1 MTKSQ
6 DCDVLIVGAGATGAL
21 AATVLAQGGL
31 DVLCLEQGAWV
42 EPGDHP
48 HYSSDWTWQRRTNWS
63 ADVNKRHHPDDYPV
77 ETNSSQVLMW
87 NGVGGSTNV
96 YGAIWPRYRPSDFRK
111 GDEHGLQPNWPIS
124 YEDLAPFYEKAD
136 RLIGTS
142 GLTGDLAMPPRDP
155 CPTGPLPFT
164 RAAGRLAE
172 AFDKLGWHWWP
183 AEAGVI
189 SENYDGRPACN
200 GCGIC
205 NGCPRG
211 SMSKFSLSIWPK
223 ALLAG
228 TRLRTYARALK
239 IEKGP
244 DGRATGVH
252 FVDRNTGRAEFQG
265 AKLVIIAANGVGTP
279 RLLLASDNLA
289 NSSDQVGRNLLHHT
303 LVSSEFW
310 VDEPI
315 ESHMGYVASL
325 IGREFAET
333 DVNRGFVNGFQFN
346 CLTGT
351 SAAGEAAAGWVSNA
365 KAPWGRGHH
374 DWFEH
379 HFAHGIGV
387 HAIGDDLP
395 NPNNRVTID
404 PSVRDSY
411 GLPAAKLFY
420 EPGENDRRMM
430 NFMLDRMED
439 IAKAAGAFDYKAT
452 DYRDENGVY
461 RTPAWHMIG
470 TCRMGADPERSVVNK
485 WNQSWDVPN
494 LFIVDGSVVATGGV
508 VNPTPTISAL
518 ALRSATWIRDNFRDL
533 SITTR
538 PMAA

>member
-63 ADVNKRHHPDDYPV
+63 SDVNKRHHPDDYPV

-96 YGAIWPRYRPSDFRK
+96 YSAIWPRFRPSDFRK
-111 GDEHGLQPNWPIS
+111 GDEHGLAPNWPIS

-142 GLTGDLAMPPRDP
+142 GLAGDPAMPPRDP

-228 TRLRTYARALK
+228 TRLRPYARALK

-289 NSSDQVGRNLLHHT
+289 NSSGPGRAQPSPSHAGHLRVLGRRA
-303 LVSSEFW
+303 
-310 VDEPI
+310 DREPHGI
-315 ESHMGYVASL
+315 CRLTARPR
-325 IGREFAET
+325 IRRDGREPRLRQRLPVQLP
-333 DVNRGFVNGFQFN
+333 D
-346 CLTGT
+346 GT
-351 SAAGEAAAGWVSNA
+351 RRRRARRPRAGPPTRRRPGAAATMNGSS
-365 KAPWGRGHH
+365 
-374 DWFEH
+374 
-379 HFAHGIGV
+379 
-387 HAIGDDLP
+387 
-395 NPNNRVTID
+395 VT
-404 PSVRDSY
+404 S
-411 GLPAAKLFY
+411 
-420 EPGENDRRMM
+420 
-430 NFMLDRMED
+430 
-439 IAKAAGAFDYKAT
+439 
-452 DYRDENGVY
+452 
-461 RTPAWHMIG
+461 RTA
-470 TCRMGADPERSVVNK
+470 
-485 WNQSWDVPN
+485 
-494 LFIVDGSVVATGGV
+494 
-508 VNPTPTISAL
+508 SACT
-518 ALRSATWIRDNFRDL
+518 RSATTCRIP
-533 SITTR
+533 TTG
-538 PMAA
+538 

>member
-1 MTKSQ
+1 MGRAWRSSALQ
-6 DCDVLIVGAGATGAL
+6 LGLDL
-21 AATVLAQGGL
+21 AAAHELELRRQQAPSSRRLSGRDELVAGFDVERGRRLDQRLQRDLAALPTLRLPQGRRDGL
-31 DVLCLEQGAWV
+31 
-42 EPGDHP
+42 P
-48 HYSSDWTWQRRTNWS
+48 
-63 ADVNKRHHPDDYPV
+63 
-77 ETNSSQVLMW
+77 
-87 NGVGGSTNV
+87 
-96 YGAIWPRYRPSDFRK
+96 
-111 GDEHGLQPNWPIS
+111 PNWPIS

-142 GLTGDLAMPPRDP
+142 GLAGDPAMPPRDP

-200 GCGIC
+200 GCGDLQRLPARLDEQVLDLDMAQGPSC
-205 NGCPRG
+205 
-211 SMSKFSLSIWPK
+211 
-223 ALLAG
+223 G
-228 TRLRTYARALK
+228 TRAPCARAQDR
-239 IEKGP
+239 EGP

-252 FVDRNTGRAEFQG
+252 FVDRNTGRTEFQG

-303 LVSSEFW
+303 LVTSEFW

-325 IGREFAET
+325 LGREFAET
-333 DVNRGFVNGFQFN
+333 DVSRGFVNGFQFN
-346 CLTGT
+346 CLTNT
-351 SAAGEAAAGWVSNA
+351 SSAGEAAAGWASNA

-374 DWFEH
+374 EWFER

-404 PSVRDSY
+404 PAVRDSY

-518 ALRSATWIRDNFRDL
+518 ALRAATYIRDNFREL
-533 SITTR
+533 SVTTR

>member
-1 MTKSQ
+1 
-6 DCDVLIVGAGATGAL
+6 
-21 AATVLAQGGL
+21 
-31 DVLCLEQGAWV
+31 
-42 EPGDHP
+42 
-48 HYSSDWTWQRRTNWS
+48 
-63 ADVNKRHHPDDYPV
+63 
-77 ETNSSQVLMW
+77 MW

-142 GLTGDLAMPPRDP
+142 GLEGDLAMPPRDP
-155 CPTGPLPFT
+155 CPTGPLALHSRRRPPGRSLRQARLALVARRSRRHLGKLRRAPGLQRLRDLQRLPARLDEQVFSVDLAQGARWRERGYALT
-164 RAAGRLAE
+164 RARSRSRRGATA
-172 AFDKLGWHWWP
+172 APP
-183 AEAGVI
+183 ASI
-189 SENYDGRPACN
+189 SSIATPA
-200 GCGIC
+200 
-205 NGCPRG
+205 
-211 SMSKFSLSIWPK
+211 
-223 ALLAG
+223 
-228 TRLRTYARALK
+228 ARSS
-239 IEKGP
+239 
-244 DGRATGVH
+244 R
-252 FVDRNTGRAEFQG
+252 R
-265 AKLVIIAANGVGTP
+265 AKLVIVAANGVGTP

-333 DVNRGFVNGFQFN
+333 DVSRGFVNGFQFN

-351 SAAGEAAAGWVSNA
+351 SSAGEAAAGWVSNA

-374 DWFEH
+374 QWFER
-379 HFAHGIGV
+379 HFAHGVGV

-395 NPNNRVTID
+395 NANNRVTID
-404 PSVRDSY
+404 PSVRDTY

-420 EPGENDRRMM
+420 QPGENDRRMM
-430 NFMLDRMED
+430 NFMLDRMEE

-452 DYRDENGVY
+452 DYRDANGVY

-485 WNQSWDVPN
+485 WSQSWDVPN
-494 LFIVDGSVVATGGV
+494 LFIVDGSVLATGGV

-518 ALRSATWIRDNFRDL
+518 ALRAATYIRDNFRDL
-533 SITTR
+533 SATTR